1 MKETFL
7 NIDFFRTLMSVLI
20 GGLISLGS
28 ILIIEKL
35 KIKKE
40 QKEKKRRVYNG
51 LISTIN
57 SLRRTE
63 ITTLQNG
70 VFFNYHKRAY
80 IFDNDEKNKQQG
92 EYHQQ
97 NKDKGID
104 KISEKSEK
112 LDLYALEYKNYIKN
126 DTEFD
131 ALINYFFNWP
141 RPLPPDYTKTE
152 TLKELNKIQK
162 SDLYQVSKFTK
173 NYWDIGVENLNNHIS
188 KKLL

>member
-1 MKETFL
+1 MIETFL
-7 NIDFFRTLMSVLI
+7 NIDFFRTLISVLI

-35 KIKKE
+35 KTKKE

-70 VFFNYHKRAY
+70 VFFNYHKRVY
-80 IFDNDEKNKQQG
+80 IFDNDQKFKEQG

-126 DTEFD
+126 DKEFD

-141 RPLPPDYTKTE
+141 RPLPPNYTKIE
-152 TLKELNKIQK
+152 TLKELNKIQE
-162 SDLYQVSKFTK
+162 SDSFEVSKFTK